1 MAVLRK
7 TPWMLIFF
15 ILVGGLLGGLMGEVL
30 LLLSPSGFLRDVF
43 SKSYELGIIPPF
55 TFDLHLLTFTIGF
68 TFRINLL
75 SLLGIILGI
84 YTYKQA

>member
-1 MAVLRK
+1 MAVLKR
-7 TPWMLIFF
+7 TPWMLVFF
-15 ILVGGLLGGLMGEVL
+15 VLIGGLLGGLMGEIL
-30 LLLSPSGFLRDVF
+30 LLFSPSGFLRDVF
-43 SKSYELGIIPPF
+43 LKGYNVGINPPF
-55 TFDLHLLTFTIGF
+55 TFDLHLVTFTVGF

>member
-1 MAVLRK
+1 MAVLKR

-15 ILVGGLLGGLMGEVL
+15 ILAGGLLGGVLGEIL
-30 LLLSPSGFLRDVF
+30 LLFSPSGFLKDVF
-43 SKSYELGIIPPF
+43 LKGYHIGITPPF
-55 TFDLHLLTFTIGF
+55 TFDLHLVTFTLGF